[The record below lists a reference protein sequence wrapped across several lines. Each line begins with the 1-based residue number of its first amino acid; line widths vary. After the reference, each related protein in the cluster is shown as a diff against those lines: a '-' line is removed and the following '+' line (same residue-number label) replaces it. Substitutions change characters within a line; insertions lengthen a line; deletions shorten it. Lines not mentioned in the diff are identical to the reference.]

1 MKTKVILFL
10 IMFFLLSCKKET
22 LRYGTCEI
30 QYNNISSL
38 PSAEVTVRVTDQNSV
53 SLDYKLTPSGN
64 TIILPLETD
73 DRYLIKA
80 GEMRLDSVY
89 NVRFLWSD
97 NVIISYS
104 FMFNNIMHD
113 NTSNTIII
121 DL

>member
-1 MKTKVILFL
+1 MRSTVILFL
-10 IMFFLLSCKKET
+10 IMLPFLSCKKED

-30 QYNNISSL
+30 QYNNISGL
-38 PSAEVTVRVTDQNSV
+38 PSGEVKVRVTDQNSV
-53 SLDYKLTPSGN
+53 ALDYTLTPSGN
-64 TIILPLETD
+64 TIILPLETG

-89 NVRFLWSD
+89 NIRFLWSD

-104 FMFNNIMHD
+104 FMFNNTIHD
-113 NTSNTIII
+113 NTSNTIVI